1 MSQETQVITDAP
13 ENVGDQDL
21 FSFES
26 NPQEFIDVLPEDT
39 TGIFSEPE
47 TTETPDTASETQAI
61 EPDNDTPE
69 TTEANN
75 KNIEEEEEDDDDDDA
90 SIFVAPKSKGIIFKT
105 EDDAKA
111 HIKEKLGFDVSKPEG
126 YAKLVEA
133 YNKQRKNAQKATE
146 LEKWAEDIKNDFASL
161 PEPIINAIAALNEG
175 KDWKQAIN
183 SSVELKIDF
192 RKNFE
197 DQDTWALI
205 ETYASDIIDNKED
218 FEDDPNS
225 AQVRAAL
232 RVAERMFKTDKRE
245 HELQSAERK
254 RIDDASRA
262 KIASSISGSLD
273 VVKTDFPG
281 MKDKDVKRIEKVL
294 SGGGIMDLFVNKDG
308 TFKAD
313 AAKKLAYI
321 EFAPTEIERLTKQ
334 VAELK
339 KQVKTASDKTAN
351 IVLRSRDGVEDERG
365 DKNRTDKPDGEGIL
379 PSWMNF

>member
-1 MSQETQVITDAP
+1 MSQETQVITETP
-13 ENVGDQDL
+13 ENVGEQDL

-26 NPQEFIDVLPEDT
+26 NPQEFMDALPEDT
-39 TGIFSEPE
+39 TGIFSDLEAPE
-47 TTETPDTASETQAI
+47 TPEA
-61 EPDNDTPE
+61 TPE
-69 TTEANN
+69 TPKEKPEDAPETPEAT
-75 KNIEEEEEDDDDDDA
+75 IETTSDDDDDDDDEDV
-90 SIFVAPKSKGIIFKT
+90 SVFAPRKGKGLNFKT

-111 HIKEKLGFDVSKPEG
+111 HIKDKLGFDVSKPEG

-133 YNKQRKNAQKATE
+133 YNKQRINAQKASE

-192 RKNFE
+192 RKGFE
-197 DQDTWALI
+197 DQDKWSLI
-205 ETYASDIIDNKED
+205 ETYASDIIDSKED

-225 AQVRAAL
+225 AQVRSAL
-232 RVAERMFKTDKRE
+232 RVAEKMFKTDKRE

-254 RIDDASRA
+254 RIEDASRA

-308 TFKAD
+308 SFKPD

-339 KQVKTASDKTAN
+339 KQVKTTSDKTAE
-351 IVLRSRDGVEDERG
+351 IVLRSRDRVEDERG
-365 DKNRTDKPDGEGIL
+365 DRNRTDKPEGEGIL
-379 PSWMNF
+379 PSWMR

>member
-13 ENVGDQDL
+13 ENVGEQDL

-26 NPQEFIDVLPEDT
+26 NPQDFMDAMPEDT
-39 TGIFSEPE
+39 TGIFSDLEAPESPETPETPETPEEEPE
-47 TTETPDTASETQAI
+47 DAPETPEATTETPD
-61 EPDNDTPE
+61 
-69 TTEANN
+69 
-75 KNIEEEEEDDDDDDA
+75 DDDDDEEV
-90 SIFVAPKSKGIIFKT
+90 SVFAPRKGKGLSFKT
-105 EDDAKA
+105 ENDAKA
-111 HIKEKLGFDVSKPEG
+111 HIKDKLGFDVSKPEG

-133 YNKQRKNAQKATE
+133 YNKQRINAQKASE

-197 DQDTWALI
+197 DQDSWALI
-205 ETYASDIIDNKED
+205 ETYASDIIDSKED

-225 AQVRAAL
+225 AQVRSAL
-232 RVAERMFKTDKRE
+232 RVAEKMFKTDKRE

-254 RIDDASRA
+254 RIEDASRG

-308 TFKAD
+308 SFKPD

-365 DKNRTDKPDGEGIL
+365 DRNRTDKPEGDGIL
-379 PSWMNF
+379 PSWMR